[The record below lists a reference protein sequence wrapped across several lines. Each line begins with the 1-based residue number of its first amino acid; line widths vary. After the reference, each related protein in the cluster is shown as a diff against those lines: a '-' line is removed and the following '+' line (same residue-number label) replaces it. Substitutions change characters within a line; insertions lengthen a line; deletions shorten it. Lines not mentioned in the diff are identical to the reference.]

1 MMTLSAKEIRQQKR
15 VCVGGG
21 GGGSGGGGGG
31 VDTIRK
37 KVWAIETFC

>member
-31 VDTIRK
+31 WTQFEK
-37 KVWAIETFC
+37 KCEQ

>member
-31 VDTIRK
+31 WTQFEK
-37 KVWAIETFC
+37 KREQ